1 MKKSV
6 RDSKLNSRGKCKAR
20 RESKLKLGQ
29 RAVTKGSEKR
39 NHKWSVCGA
48 DKGTFS
54 DDKDVSA
61 DEKQKFC
68 KWKIPQESCVIT
80 MCRVDETVC
89 HNLKIDRWAAQGPRV
104 TSQD

>member
-29 RAVTKGSEKR
+29 RAVTKGRE
-39 NHKWSVCGA
+39 KWSVCGA

-89 HNLKIDRWAAQGPRV
+89 HNLKIDRWAAQGSRV
-104 TSQD
+104 TSLD